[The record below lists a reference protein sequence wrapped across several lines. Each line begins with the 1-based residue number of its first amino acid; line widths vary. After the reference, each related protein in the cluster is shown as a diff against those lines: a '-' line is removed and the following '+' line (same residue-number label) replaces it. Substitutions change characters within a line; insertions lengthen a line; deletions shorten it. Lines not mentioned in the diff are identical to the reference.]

1 MTYQQHLATAMVHL
15 GDNDDAAALLSIV
28 AALAEAGRVDP
39 DGPRVAE
46 CLNYL
51 ARFHEQA
58 GREKE
63 AETASAAAKAIEE
76 RFNSESF

>member
-15 GDNDDAAALLSIV
+15 GDGDDAAALTAFE

-58 GREKE
+58 GR
-63 AETASAAAKAIEE
+63 AEAAAAATAGARAIEE
-76 RFNSESF
+76 RFNQGL

>member
-15 GDNDDAAALLSIV
+15 GDNDDAAALVSFN

-39 DGPRVAE
+39 EGPRVAE

-58 GREKE
+58 GRQEE
-63 AETASAAAKAIEE
+63 ASAATAAARRIEE
-76 RFNSESF
+76 RFNIG